1 MTNRPLIGCTHS
13 GAFHADDVFATA
25 LLKLQFGDD
34 FVVMRSR
41 DPEVIAAADIVYDVG
56 GICDP
61 EKLRFDHHM
70 ADFPKRDDGRPYSS
84 VGLIWEHFG
93 TQILWKVTGLSPIK
107 ELQDIAGEIDQEFI
121 LPIDLIDNGVT
132 APGATDVTV
141 AVDLFNPNWTEASS
155 DDDVDA
161 AFFKAVD
168 FARGML
174 LRIFAAKLAE
184 YRAETEIH
192 EAAMRTEDPRLIE
205 LPRSVPFRNAV
216 HRLQLTE
223 LLYVVSPSGNKGN
236 WGVTAVSVE
245 PNSFVNRKD
254 MPAAWAGLTNAE
266 LQSVTGV
273 QDAIFAH
280 RSRFFAVATSK
291 SGALALAEAALNA
304 A

>member
-1 MTNRPLIGCTHS
+1 MTDRPMTACTHS
-13 GAFHADDVFATA
+13 GTFHADDVFATA
-25 LLKLQFGDD
+25 LLKLHFDSGL
-34 FVVMRSR
+34 VIRRSR
-41 DPEVIAAADIVYDVG
+41 DPEVIAAADIVFDVG

-61 EKLRFDHHM
+61 KMLRFDHHM
-70 ADFPKRDDGRPYSS
+70 ADFPRRKDGRPFSS
-84 VGLIWEHFG
+84 VGLIWEHYG

-107 ELQDIAGEIDQEFI
+107 DLQDIAAQIDQEFI

-141 AVDLFNPNWTEASS
+141 AVDHFNPNWTEASS

-161 AFFKAVD
+161 AFFRAVD
-168 FARGML
+168 FARSML

-192 EAAMRTEDPRLIE
+192 DAAMRTEDPRLIE

-236 WGVTAVSVE
+236 WGLTAVSVE

-254 MPAAWAGLTNAE
+254 LPAAWAGLTDAE
-266 LQSVTGV
+266 LQTVTGV
-273 QDAIFAH
+273 DDAVFAH
-280 RSRFFAVATSK
+280 RSRFFAVARSRA
-291 SGALALAEAALNA
+291 GALKLAESALSA
-304 A
+304 D